1 MHCAQ
6 LVLSVR
12 FERDGFYVL
21 RVYASA
27 ESARPST
34 LVFSCVF
41 LVRLRLSLLCVSVN
55 ASQARLTHSSMSS
68 SSTLLAHR
76 RVRVKVRT

>member
-1 MHCAQ
+1 MQ
-6 LVLSVR
+6 LVLIVR

-34 LVFSCVF
+34 LIFSCVF
-41 LVRLRLSLLCVSVN
+41 LVRLPLSLCLCVCE
-55 ASQARLTHSSMSS
+55 SQTRA
-68 SSTLLAHR
+68 
-76 RVRVKVRT
+76 

>member
-12 FERDGFYVL
+12 FERDGFYLL

-41 LVRLRLSLLCVSVN
+41 LVRLRLSLCVCVCECECVSN
-55 ASQARLTHSSMSS
+55 ALDARLYV
-68 SSTLLAHR
+68 L
-76 RVRVKVRT
+76 